1 MPKYHY
7 KNYLNRAFWN
17 SFLAVMSAFVL
28 VLIIVLGWQE
38 IRAVMDRVITGQSE
52 QEEKELDRLELLETL
67 KGDDSTPVE
76 DKERLLEELRS
87 DEEEEVDSEQ
97 KLQLLESLK
106 SS

>member
-7 KNYLNRAFWN
+7 KQYLNRALWN
-17 SFLAVMSAFVL
+17 SLLAVLSAFVL

-38 IRAVMDRVITGQSE
+38 IRMTLNKVISGQSE
-52 QEEKELDRLELLETL
+52 EEAGEMDRLELLEKL
-67 KGDDSTPVE
+67 KGNDDTPVE
-76 DKERLLEELRS
+76 EKERLLEELRS
-87 DEEEEVDSEQ
+87 DEEGINQEQ

>member
-1 MPKYHY
+1 
-7 KNYLNRAFWN
+7 
-17 SFLAVMSAFVL
+17 MSAFVL

-38 IRAVMDRVITGQSE
+38 IRAVMNRVITGQTE
-52 QEEKELDRLELLETL
+52 VEKTEMDRLELLESL

-76 DKERLLEELRS
+76 EKERLLEELRS
-87 DEEEEVDSEQ
+87 DEEGINQEQ